1 MKILSISR
9 TIDANGGIRASLCW
23 KLAKHLLRKKEFQ
36 VLWIAGTSKK
46 WDERKILNEKN
57 ENHYLKINY
66 IQNKQDVFDFFTFL
80 PNITMEIN
88 KILNAEKKLNLII
101 FPKEDTLVATALKS
115 VEHKAKIISWSYSEP
130 FEKIIKKIDAEKN
143 E

>member
-9 TIDANGGIRASLCW
+9 TIDPNGGIHASLCW
-23 KLAKHLLRKKEFQ
+23 KLAKNLLQEKEVQ

-66 IQNKQDVFDFFTFL
+66 IQNKQDIFDFFTFL
-80 PNITMEIN
+80 PRLTIEIN
-88 KILNAEKKLNLII
+88 KILNTEKNLNLII
-101 FPKEDTLVATALKS
+101 FPKEDALIATALKS
-115 VEHKAKIISWSYSEP
+115 VEHKIKIISWDYSEP
-130 FEKIIKKIDAEKN
+130 LEKVMKKIDTEKN